1 MRKLII
7 AAVLVASLLLAADS
21 NVTGTWSF
29 EVNTGAGSG
38 TPTFEFKQDGSK
50 LTGKY
55 SGVAGEAPVTGT
67 VEGNKIQ
74 WEFKVSLGGEEGL
87 VKYQGTIE
95 SSTAMKGTAE
105 YPGLGS
111 ATWTAKKQ

>member
-1 MRKLII
+1 ML
-7 AAVLVASLLLAADS
+7 AAVVLFLGLAWAAGSD
-21 NVTGTWSF
+21 VTGTWAF
-29 EVNTGAGSG
+29 EVNTSAGSG
-38 TPTFEFKQDGSK
+38 SPTFEFKQDGGK

-55 SGVAGEAPVTGT
+55 SGIAGEAPLTGT
-67 VEGNKIQ
+67 VDGNKVQ
-74 WEFKVSLGGEEGL
+74 WEFRVSLDGSSGL

-95 SSTAMKGTAE
+95 SPTAMKGTAE